1 MNSIDIDVGGT
12 FTDLVLHFREKVLV
26 KKVPTT
32 PYDLSVCFSKVI
44 EEGAVALGMKMDE
57 LLPAIDMIRYSTT
70 IAMNRLIEKR
80 GPRLG
85 LITTEG
91 HEDVVL
97 MGRGAQWIDGTR
109 VAERRNLAVQNKPEP
124 LIPRHMIVG
133 VKERIDSRGRVIRPL
148 NENDVREKV
157 RALVARGARGF
168 VVSLLWGFLNP
179 VHEHRVKEI
188 IRDEYKEFHIGYLP
202 VVLAGQVVG
211 KLGEYERT
219 MAAILDAYLHRSMQ
233 IELSAMWDKLRERGY
248 RKPLLMI
255 QSSGGIT
262 EVFRTTASRTF
273 NSGPVSGLMGAH
285 HVARSLGYH
294 NVVMTDMGGTSFDV
308 GLVVKDSVRSY
319 DFRPIID
326 RWMVGITMIKTLSV
340 GAGGGS
346 IASINRLLHNQLQV
360 GPRSAGSLPG
370 PACFNLGGTDPTV
383 TDADVVL
390 GYINPEFYF
399 GGRMKLVKN
408 RAMQAIRDK
417 VAKPLGIS
425 VEEGAQVIRKI
436 VNGNMASAIM
446 KEVHLRGY
454 SPEEFILFVAGGA
467 GPTHVEGFKGDI
479 PKAVTF
485 PFSPVFC
492 AFGSSTMDIM
502 HVYEVSR
509 KLTLLEPG
517 SQRLANEY
525 DVFNRTV
532 ESLIAQA
539 KRDLTGDGLDS
550 RKASFVLELDMLYG
564 GQFHVKRAL
573 SPRLA
578 LHTPEDV
585 LAICEAFE
593 KEFSEAFSPFVVN
606 PQGGVFIES
615 FILKAIVPTEKVHLP
630 EIPLEGH
637 DPKAARKSERP
648 VFWPEA
654 NDFQPTHIFT
664 YEALRPGNVVEGPA
678 ILEGEYTT
686 IVVPAS
692 MNFTVDQHGLGIM
705 EEPAGSKEKHAY
717 SNHRREARMAQ
728 AGARNPA

>member
-1 MNSIDIDVGGT
+1 I
-12 FTDLVLHFREKVLV
+12 
-26 KKVPTT
+26 
-32 PYDLSVCFSKVI
+32 
-44 EEGAVALGMKMDE
+44 
-57 LLPAIDMIRYSTT
+57 IRYSTT

-97 MGRGAQWIDGTR
+97 IGRGAQWIDGTR
-109 VAERRNLAVQNKPEP
+109 VAERRNLAVQKKPDP
-124 LIPRHMIVG
+124 LIPRDMIVG
-133 VKERIDSRGRVIRPL
+133 VKERIDSRGTIIRPID
-148 NENDVREKV
+148 ENDVREKV
-157 RALVARGARGF
+157 RYLVTHGARGF

-179 VHEHRVKEI
+179 AHERRVKEI

-219 MAAILDAYLHRSMQ
+219 LAAILDAYLQRSMQ

-248 RKPLLMI
+248 TKPLLMI
-255 QSSGGIT
+255 QSSGGIA
-262 EVFRTTASRTF
+262 EVFRTSASRTF

-285 HVARSLGYH
+285 HIAKSLGYQ

-346 IASINRLLHNQLQV
+346 IASVNKLLQNRVQV

-370 PACFNLGGTDPTV
+370 PACFNLGGTEPTV

-390 GYINPEFYF
+390 GYINPDYYS
-399 GGRMKLVKN
+399 GGRMRLDKN
-408 RAMQAIRDK
+408 RAIKAVREKIS
-417 VAKPLGIS
+417 KPLGVS
-425 VEEGAQVIRKI
+425 VEEAAAIVRKI

-454 SPEEFILFVAGGA
+454 SPEEFILFVGGGA
-467 GPTHVEGFKGDI
+467 GPTHVEGYMGDI
-479 PKAVTF
+479 RKAVTF

-492 AFGSSTMDIM
+492 AYGSSTMDIM
-502 HVYEVSR
+502 HVYEVSK
-509 KLTLLEPG
+509 KLTLMTPG
-517 SQRLANEY
+517 SKQLTSDYAAFNE
-525 DVFNRTV
+525 TV
-532 ESLIAQA
+532 EELVAQA
-539 KRDLTGDGLDS
+539 RKDLSGDGLDPDE
-550 RKASFVLELDMLYG
+550 AAFVLELDMLYG

-573 SPRLA
+573 SPRHSLE
-578 LHTPEDV
+578 TPDDV
-585 LAICEAFE
+585 RAVCDAFN

-606 PQGGVFIES
+606 PEGGIFVES
-615 FILKAIVPTEKVHLP
+615 FILKAIVATQKVYLP
-630 EIPLEGH
+630 ELQLEGP
-637 DPKAARKSERP
+637 DPSFAGKGERP
-648 VFWPEA
+648 VYWVEG
-654 NDFQPTHIFT
+654 NDYRDTPLFT
-664 YEALRPGNVVEGPA
+664 YESLRPGNVVEGPA

-686 IVVPAS
+686 VVVPPGMRFS
-692 MNFTVDQHGLGIM
+692 IDERGLGLL
-705 EEPAGSKEKHAY
+705 
-717 SNHRREARMAQ
+717 
-728 AGARNPA
+728 

>member
-12 FTDLVLHFREKVLV
+12 FTDLVLNFNGKALI

-32 PYDLSVCFSKVI
+32 PYDLSVCFSRVI
-44 EEGAVALGMKMDE
+44 EEGAGALGLKIDE

-70 IAMNRLIEKR
+70 IAMNRLIEKK

-97 MGRGAQWIDGTR
+97 IGRGAQWIDGTR
-109 VAERRNLAVQNKPEP
+109 VQERRNLAVQKKPDP
-124 LIPRHMIVG
+124 LIPRDMIVG
-133 VKERIDSRGRVIRPL
+133 VKERVDSRGKIIRPL
-148 NENDVREKV
+148 DENDVREKV
-157 RALVARGARGF
+157 RYLVSRGARGF
-168 VVSLLWGFLNP
+168 VVSLLWGFLNSAN
-179 VHEHRVKEI
+179 ERRVKEI

-219 MAAILDAYLHRSMQ
+219 LAAILDAYLQRSMQ

-248 RKPLLMI
+248 TKPLLMI
-255 QSSGGIT
+255 QSSGGIA
-262 EVFRTTASRTF
+262 EVFRTTACRTF

-285 HVARSLGYH
+285 HVAKSLGYQ

-346 IASINRLLHNQLQV
+346 IASINPLLQNQLQV
-360 GPRSAGSLPG
+360 GPRSAGSIPG
-370 PACFNLGGTDPTV
+370 PACFSLGGTEPTV

-390 GYINPEFYF
+390 GYINPGYYS
-399 GGRMKLVKN
+399 GGRMKLDKN
-408 RAMQAIRDK
+408 RSIVAIRDK
-417 VAKPLGIS
+417 IAKPFGIS
-425 VEEGAQVIRKI
+425 VEEAATLIRKI

-454 SPEEFILFVAGGA
+454 SPEDFILFVGGGA
-467 GPTHVEGFKGDI
+467 GATHAEGYKADI
-479 PKAVTF
+479 KKAVTF

-502 HVYEVSR
+502 HVYEVSK
-509 KLTLLEPG
+509 KLTLMSPG
-517 SQRLANEY
+517 TQELTQEFA
-525 DVFNRTV
+525 VFNRTV
-532 ESLIAQA
+532 EELLEQA
-539 KRDLTGDGLDS
+539 RKDLVADGLDPAS
-550 RKASFVLELDMLYG
+550 ASFVLELDMLYG

-578 LHTPEDV
+578 LHSTEDV
-585 LAICEAFE
+585 AAICEAFK

-606 PQGGVFIES
+606 PEGGVFVDS
-615 FILKAIVPTEKVHLP
+615 FILKAIVPVQQIELP
-630 EIPLEGH
+630 KMALEGH
-637 DPKAARKSERP
+637 DPSAARKGERP
-648 VFWPEA
+648 AYWAEA
-654 NDFQPTHIFT
+654 KDYRPTPIYA
-664 YEALRPGNVVEGPA
+664 YESLRPGNVLEGPA

-686 IVVPAS
+686 VVVPPS
-692 MNFTVDQHGLGIM
+692 MKFSIDERGLGIL
-705 EEPAGSKEKHAY
+705 ES
-717 SNHRREARMAQ
+717 
-728 AGARNPA
+728 